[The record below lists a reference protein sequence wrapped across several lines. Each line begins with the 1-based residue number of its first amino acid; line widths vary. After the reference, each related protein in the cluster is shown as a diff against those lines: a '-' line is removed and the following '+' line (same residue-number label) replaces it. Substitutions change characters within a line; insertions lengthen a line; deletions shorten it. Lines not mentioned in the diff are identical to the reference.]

1 MDMVDDDELSLTQ
14 INLEAKADDQQT
26 DLERNELECRI
37 ESESV
42 SVASTTAATV
52 ASSALGVPVL
62 PTEFFAQ
69 AQVDPYIERYGCQIC
84 LGYFPLAE
92 MYPLEKCGHH
102 FCKECIA
109 SYVRFK
115 VLNGNVYPKCC
126 FDPESPIQFVKFL
139 RKETGEEDTV
149 PADMNMRTRSNDS
162 SGPGHADSVA
172 QIRPQPCEIFI
183 SHADILRILEDDM
196 DALEKYFRFKYC
208 AENKDARECPT
219 CHVFY
224 IGNPTVT
231 PKIVCTKCDRTFC
244 FFHANAH
251 DFNKFPTCAE
261 YEASVAEEL
270 KDSIDLIHSVAKRCP
285 QCQMMVMKSGGCNHM
300 KCKCGVAFCWLCG
313 KQIDDTVFPAHYQWW
328 NPSGCTNLQMNDE
341 VEPSSCM
348 RAVAYF
354 AAVVQMI
361 LFGPITFASALVSS
375 CLCAPCLVAKLQR
388 DRPASLRA
396 YVQENASACM
406 TGWGVFWMILILV
419 IPLVLAVGGAVAA
432 IAVGICAALSP
443 CYCVYR
449 IARRKS
455 PLPSWLSRCVYDVSV
470 RPVRTWY
477 YNYRYRRMMQDRRR
491 GVSTDNDADLEANG
505 VVLDVVVS
513 DAGDEVDTADHK
525 NRDDHVDTEEAKAD
539 EQDDSLELW
548 RLYSTAL

>member
-1 MDMVDDDELSLTQ
+1 M
-14 INLEAKADDQQT
+14 
-26 DLERNELECRI
+26 
-37 ESESV
+37 
-42 SVASTTAATV
+42 
-52 ASSALGVPVL
+52 
-62 PTEFFAQ
+62 F
-69 AQVDPYIERYGCQIC
+69 
-84 LGYFPLAE
+84 
-92 MYPLEKCGHH
+92 PLEKCGHH

-115 VLNGNVYPKCC
+115 VVNGNVYPKCC

-139 RKETGEEDTV
+139 RKETGEEDAA
-149 PADMNMRTRSNDS
+149 ADVNLKTRSNDS
-162 SGPGHADSVA
+162 SATGQQQVTDTVA
-172 QIRPQPCEIFI
+172 QMRPQPCEIFI

-231 PKIVCTKCDRTFC
+231 PRIICTKCDRTFC
-244 FFHANAH
+244 YFHANAH
-251 DFNKFPTCAE
+251 DFDKFPTCAE
-261 YEASVAEEL
+261 YEASVAAEL
-270 KDSIDLIHSVAKRCP
+270 KDSVDLIHSVAKRCP

-313 KQIDDTVFPAHYQWW
+313 QQIDDTVFPAHYQWW

-348 RAVAYF
+348 RAAAYI

-361 LFGPITFASALVSS
+361 LFGPITFVSAMVSS

-396 YVQENASACM
+396 YIQENASACM

-419 IPLVLAVGGAVAA
+419 IPLALAFGGAVAA
-432 IAVGICAALSP
+432 IAVGVCAALSP

-449 IARRKS
+449 IARRKN
-455 PLPSWLSRCVYDVSV
+455 PLPSWLARCLYDVSV
-470 RPVRTWY
+470 RPVRTWF
-477 YNYRYRRMMQDRRR
+477 YNYRYRQMMRNRRR
-491 GVSTDNDADLEANG
+491 AENDADIEANG
-505 VVLDVVVS
+505 AVYDVVTS
-513 DAGDEVDTADHK
+513 DACDDVGSADRK
-525 NRDDHVDTEEAKAD
+525 ASEGMTDKEEAKED
-539 EQDDSLELW
+539 EPDDGLELW
-548 RLYSTAL
+548 RLYHTV

>member
-14 INLEAKADDQQT
+14 INLEAKADDRPA
-26 DLERNELECRI
+26 DSERNELESRI
-37 ESESV
+37 ESE

-52 ASSALGVPVL
+52 ASSVLGIPAL

-69 AQVDPYIERYGCQIC
+69 AQTDQCIERYGCQIC

-92 MYPLEKCGHH
+92 MFPLEKCGHH

-115 VLNGNVYPKCC
+115 VVNGNVYPKCC

-139 RKETGEEDTV
+139 RKETGEEDAA
-149 PADMNMRTRSNDS
+149 ADVNLKTRSNDS
-162 SGPGHADSVA
+162 SATGQQQVTDTVT
-172 QIRPQPCEIFI
+172 QMRPQPCEIFI

-231 PKIVCTKCDRTFC
+231 PRIICTKCDRTFC
-244 FFHANAH
+244 YFHANAH
-251 DFNKFPTCAE
+251 DFDKFPTCAE
-261 YEASVAEEL
+261 YEASVAAEL
-270 KDSIDLIHSVAKRCP
+270 KDSVDLIHSVAKRCP

-348 RAVAYF
+348 RAAAYI

-361 LFGPITFASALVSS
+361 IFGPITFVSAMVSS
-375 CLCAPCLVAKLQR
+375 CLCAPCLVAKLRR

-419 IPLVLAVGGAVAA
+419 IPLALAVGGAVAA
-432 IAVGICAALSP
+432 IAVGVCAALSP

-455 PLPSWLSRCVYDVSV
+455 PLPSWLARCLYDVSV
-470 RPVRTWY
+470 RPVRTWL
-477 YNYRYRRMMQDRRR
+477 YNYRYRQMMRNRRR
-491 GVSTDNDADLEANG
+491 AENDADIEANG
-505 VVLDVVVS
+505 VAYDVVTC
-513 DAGDEVDTADHK
+513 DACDDVASADRK
-525 NRDDHVDTEEAKAD
+525 ASEGMADKEEAKED
-539 EQDDSLELW
+539 ESDDGLELW
-548 RLYSTAL
+548 RLYHTV

>member
-14 INLEAKADDQQT
+14 INLEAKADDRPT
-26 DLERNELECRI
+26 DSDRNELESRI
-37 ESESV
+37 ESE

-52 ASSALGVPVL
+52 ASSALGIPAL

-69 AQVDPYIERYGCQIC
+69 AQTDQLIERYGCQIC

-115 VLNGNVYPKCC
+115 VVNGNVYPKCC

-139 RKETGEEDTV
+139 RKETGEEDAA
-149 PADMNMRTRSNDS
+149 ADVNLKTRSNDS
-162 SGPGHADSVA
+162 SATGQQPVTDTVA
-172 QIRPQPCEIFI
+172 PKRPQPCDIFI

-231 PKIVCTKCDRTFC
+231 PRIVCTKCDRTFC
-244 FFHANAH
+244 YFHANAH
-251 DFNKFPTCAE
+251 DFDKFPTCAE

-270 KDSIDLIHSVAKRCP
+270 KDSVDLIHSVAKRCP
-285 QCQMMVMKSGGCNHM
+285 QCQMMVIKSGGCNHM

-341 VEPSSCM
+341 IEPSSCM
-348 RAVAYF
+348 RAVAYI

-361 LFGPITFASALVSS
+361 VFGPITFVSAMVSS

-419 IPLVLAVGGAVAA
+419 IPLALAVGGAVAA
-432 IAVGICAALSP
+432 VVVGVCAALSP

-455 PLPSWLSRCVYDVSV
+455 PLPSWLARCLYDVSV
-470 RPVRTWY
+470 RPVRTWL
-477 YNYRYRRMMQDRRR
+477 YNYRHRQIMRDRRR
-491 GVSTDNDADLEANG
+491 AEDAADIEANS
-505 VVLDVVVS
+505 VVYDVVTCDECD
-513 DAGDEVDTADHK
+513 DAGRADRK
-525 NRDDHVDTEEAKAD
+525 GSVETTVKEEAKED
-539 EQDDSLELW
+539 ESDDGLELW
-548 RLYSTAL
+548 RLYHTV